1 MKDFVVTILG
11 TLVLVCAVAQWIA
24 SRTKSQLIA
33 SLNPEFQK
41 FQRIFFAPYLLAL
54 FSDWLQGPYVY
65 RLYSQY
71 GYAPKEIA
79 LL

>member
-1 MKDFVVTILG
+1 MKEFVVSTLG
-11 TLVLVCAVAQWIA
+11 FLVLICFGTQWIA
-24 SRTKSQLIA
+24 SRTKSQKIV

-41 FQRIFFAPYLLAL
+41 FQRIFFLPYLLSL

-71 GYAPKEIA
+71 GYAAKDIA